1 MKIVVQRVKESSVKV
16 NDEVVGKINK
26 GFMVLVGVK
35 AGDTKKEADFLVNK
49 LLNLR
54 IFEDE
59 NEKMN
64 LSIKDV
70 KGELLLISQF
80 TLYGDASHGHRPSF
94 IEAER
99 PEKANEL
106 YEYFC
111 EECSKEVHVEKG
123 VFQEHMDVSLI
134 NDGPVTI
141 IIEKNNKNDR

>member
-1 MKIVVQRVKESSVKV
+1 MKLVVQRVSKASVTV
-16 NDEVVGKINK
+16 EGEIVGKINK
-26 GFMVLVGVK
+26 GYMVLLGVK
-35 AGDTKKEADFLVNK
+35 EGDTKKEADFLVNK

-70 KGELLLISQF
+70 NGELLIISQF
-80 TLYGDASHGHRPSF
+80 TLYGDASHGNRPSF
-94 IEAER
+94 IKAEK

-111 EECSKEVHVEKG
+111 KQCEKEVHVEKG
-123 VFQEHMDVSLI
+123 KFRHHMDVNLV

-141 IIEKNNKNDR
+141 VIEK

>member
-1 MKIVVQRVKESSVKV
+1 MKLVVQRVSKASVTV
-16 NDEVVGKINK
+16 EGEIVGKINK
-26 GFMVLVGVK
+26 GYMVLLGVK
-35 AGDTKKEADFLVNK
+35 EGDTKKEADFLVNK

-70 KGELLLISQF
+70 NGELLIISQF
-80 TLYGDASHGHRPSF
+80 TLYGDASHGNRPSF
-94 IEAER
+94 IQAEK

-111 EECSKEVHVEKG
+111 KQCENEVHVEKG
-123 VFQEHMDVSLI
+123 KFRHHMDVNLV

-141 IIEKNNKNDR
+141 VIEK

>member
-1 MKIVVQRVKESSVKV
+1 
-16 NDEVVGKINK
+16 
-26 GFMVLVGVK
+26 
-35 AGDTKKEADFLVNK
+35 
-49 LLNLR
+49 
-54 IFEDE
+54 
-59 NEKMN
+59 MN

-94 IEAER
+94 SEAER

-111 EECSKEVHVEKG
+111 NQCNKEVHVEKG
-123 VFQEHMDVSLI
+123 VFQQHMDVSLI

-141 IIEKNNKNDR
+141 IIEKTNENK

>member
-1 MKIVVQRVKESSVKV
+1 MKLVVQRVSKASVTV
-16 NDEVVGKINK
+16 EGEIVGKINK
-26 GFMVLVGVK
+26 GYMVLLGVK
-35 AGDTKKEADFLVNK
+35 EGDTKKEADFLVNK

-70 KGELLLISQF
+70 NGELLIISQF
-80 TLYGDASHGHRPSF
+80 TLYGDASHGNRPSF
-94 IEAER
+94 IQAEK

-111 EECSKEVHVEKG
+111 KQCEKEVYVEKG
-123 VFQEHMDVSLI
+123 KFRHHMDVNLV

-141 IIEKNNKNDR
+141 VIEK

>member
-1 MKIVVQRVKESSVKV
+1 MKLVVQRVSKASVTV
-16 NDEVVGKINK
+16 EGEIVGKINK
-26 GFMVLVGVK
+26 GYMVLLGVK
-35 AGDTKKEADFLVNK
+35 EGDTKKEADFLVNK

-70 KGELLLISQF
+70 NGELLIISQF
-80 TLYGDASHGHRPSF
+80 TLYGDASHGNRPSF
-94 IEAER
+94 IQAEK

-111 EECSKEVHVEKG
+111 EQCEQNNIKVEKG
-123 VFQEHMDVSLI
+123 IFGADMKVSLL

-141 IIEKNNKNDR
+141 IMEK

>member
-16 NDEVVGKINK
+16 NDKIVGKINK
-26 GFMVLVGVK
+26 GFMVLVGIK
-35 AGDTKKEADFLVNK
+35 SGDTKKEADFLVNK

-94 IEAER
+94 SEAER

-111 EECSKEVHVEKG
+111 DQCNKEVHVEKG
-123 VFQEHMDVSLI
+123 VFQQHMDVSLI

-141 IIEKNNKNDR
+141 IIEKTNENK